1 MNDPAMT
8 AIAARLG
15 LGGAGIGNHRVALD
29 DAQARRVLEEA
40 WATGV
45 RLFDTAP
52 HYGLGLS
59 ERRLGDFLRS
69 VPRESFRIS
78 TKVGRRLV
86 PREGRAD
93 LLDDEGF
100 LVPATHDRVWDFT
113 AAGIRATLE
122 ASLTRLGV
130 DRVDVVYL
138 HDPERWDLEWAL
150 RQGLPVLQDLREEGL
165 VGAIGVG
172 SMRADALVA
181 AARTGAVDELM
192 VAARYTLLDRTAAD
206 ELLPMCEELGIR
218 VVAAAVLHGGF
229 LAEAPSAHSTYDYA
243 VAPAGVTLHAAEIAR
258 MCAEAGVPLAAA
270 ALQFPLRHPAV
281 DSVVVGAVEPGQ
293 IAEALRLLAT
303 PVPDALWE
311 ALDDRQQ
318 VLP

>member
-1 MNDPAMT
+1 MTDPAIVT
-8 AIAARLG
+8 RLG
-15 LGGAGIGNHRVALD
+15 LGGTGLGNHRVALD
-29 DAQARRVLEEA
+29 DAQARRLLEEA
-40 WATGV
+40 WTTGV

-86 PREGRAD
+86 PRAGRAD

-100 LVPATHDRVWDFT
+100 LVPATHERVWDFT

-122 ASLTRLGV
+122 GSMSRLGLDHV
-130 DRVDVVYL
+130 DTVYL
-138 HDPERWDLEWAL
+138 HDPERWDLHAAL
-150 RQGLPVLQDLREEGL
+150 GEGLPALQELREEGL
-165 VGAIGVG
+165 VGAVGVG

-192 VAARYTLLDRTAAD
+192 VAARYTLLDRSAAD
-206 ELLPMCEELGIR
+206 ELLPICRELGVR
-218 VVAAAVLHGGF
+218 VVAAAVFHGG
-229 LAEAPSAHSTYDYA
+229 LLVEAPSASSTYDYA
-243 VAPAGVTLHAAEIAR
+243 AAPLSVSLRAAELAR
-258 MCAEAGVPLAAA
+258 ICAEAGIPLPAA
-270 ALQFPLRHPAV
+270 ALQFPLRHPVV

-293 IAEALRLLAT
+293 ITEVMRLLAT

-311 ALDDRQQ
+311 ALDESQR
-318 VLP
+318 VSP